1 MARANY
7 KQNPNL
13 QTWSSNTINQ
23 HTAKVVKHASQIFF
37 QQLKTIESIY
47 LTLEK
52 QLNNK

>member
-23 HTAKVVKHASQIFF
+23 RTAKVVKHASQIFP
-37 QQLKTIESIY
+37 TIIAAN
-47 LTLEK
+47 K
-52 QLNNK
+52 VLNNPSKVN

>member
-13 QTWSSNTINQ
+13 QTWFSNTMKQRNVK
-23 HTAKVVKHASQIFF
+23 TVKHATEFF
-37 QQLKTIESIY
+37 QQWTTIEAFV

-52 QLNNK
+52 QLNNN

>member
-13 QTWSSNTINQ
+13 QTWTSNPIKQ
-23 HTAKVVKHASQIFF
+23 RTAKVVKHASQIFF